1 MVPLFMTSAN
11 YSQST
16 QRVVEWRSAISSNG
30 LTVVGAFMDSKHLET
45 TEERKKAAEYLLKG
59 YRFIYFRTM
68 DVMEGGKVVVRE
80 AMVSIPVCPL
90 KVIQQ
95 IKKAGRYWGPLVVQT
110 MAQCWI
116 DFEGTVEIPGFVDSD
131 HFPYA
136 ALILSATV
144 VCFPFC
150 MMLDIFIVYRFTVP
164 SGCGPRDTSPR
175 RAMTAP
181 S

>member
-1 MVPLFMTSAN
+1 
-11 YSQST
+11 
-16 QRVVEWRSAISSNG
+16 
-30 LTVVGAFMDSKHLET
+30 MDSKHLET
-45 TEERKKAAEYLLKG
+45 TEEQKKAAEYLLKG
-59 YRFIYFRTM
+59 YHFIYFRTM
-68 DVMEGGKVVVRE
+68 DVMEGGKVVVCE
-80 AMVSIPVCPL
+80 AMVSIPVCLL

-95 IKKAGRYWGPLVVQT
+95 IKKAGCYQGPLVVQT

-116 DFEGTVEIPGFVDSD
+116 DFEGAVKIPGFVNSD

-136 ALILSATV
+136 ALILSATM

-150 MMLDIFIVYRFTVP
+150 MMLDIFIVYRFTTP

-175 RAMTAP
+175 RAMTVP